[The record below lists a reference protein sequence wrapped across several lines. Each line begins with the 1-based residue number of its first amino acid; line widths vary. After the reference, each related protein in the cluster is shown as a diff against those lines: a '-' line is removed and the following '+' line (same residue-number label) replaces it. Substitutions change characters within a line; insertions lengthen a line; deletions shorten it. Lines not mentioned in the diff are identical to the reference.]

1 MPITTKNKDN
11 IIGSVAKFINTNKRK
26 DKTKEIF
33 NKKYNKDYY
42 RIRKKFREEYNK
54 IDFTKR
60 VIIPQKNK
68 EKVPPKKMRILTEA
82 RKNLLRVGECSFQ
95 SLMIRTPQSFPIKEG
110 RKRIN
115 KSFDCGNRP
124 DNIIFH
130 DYKNF
135 KNKECQK
142 NNNDNEIFGVG
153 RKLRIKLIN
162 FESRIS
168 PHKFGKKQYHGK
180 IKDSK
185 IFF

>member
-11 IIGSVAKFINTNKRK
+11 IKGGIAKFINTNKRK
-26 DKTKEIF
+26 DKTKENFI
-33 NKKYNKDYY
+33 KKYNKDYY
-42 RIRKKFREEYNK
+42 RIRKKFKVEYNK
-54 IDFTKR
+54 LDFTKR

-68 EKVPPKKMRILTEA
+68 EKAPKKKMRILTQE
-82 RKNLLRVGECSFQ
+82 RKNLLRIGEGTFQ

-124 DNIIFH
+124 NSIIYH
-130 DYKNF
+130 DHN
-135 KNKECQK
+135 NKDK
-142 NNNDNEIFGVG
+142 KYNHDTEIFGVG

-162 FESRIS
+162 LESGIS
-168 PHKFGKKQYHGK
+168 PIKFGKKQYHGK

>member
-42 RIRKKFREEYNK
+42 RIRKKFREDYNK

-135 KNKECQK
+135 KN
-142 NNNDNEIFGVG
+142 NFN
-153 RKLRIKLIN
+153 RPLRIKGKLRTKLIN
-162 FESRIS
+162 IESETPQCRLGRK
-168 PHKFGKKQYHGK
+168 HFFDK
-180 IKDSK
+180 IEDN
-185 IFF
+185 ILF